1 MEGETTN
8 QLSAPLLKGGSRPA
22 LGRVLTRTQGRVAPM
37 VHVELGMLRLAGS
50 WETWDFGSAVQNLP
64 QIVRLPSFPSP
75 LGVRPELWLGSL
87 PVPRPTPGLLSWA
100 SPPNEVL
107 AGSTPSWH
115 PIFRRPRPWCLKT
128 SVNPINRQ
136 MAWVCGTET
145 QMLDCVSASSPATAP
160 GARLSPSHSRCPVS
174 HLLSPFPPGCGS
186 VLLVP
191 AEGLHLLHAVRGC
204 THRGKCVMGTSPG
217 SLASYLPIILLS
229 LG

>member
-8 QLSAPLLKGGSRPA
+8 QLSAPLLKGGSCPA

-128 SVNPINRQ
+128 SVYSYQLADGLGLRDRDTNARLC
-136 MAWVCGTET
+136 VCVITGHSSRS
-145 QMLDCVSASSPATAP
+145 QAVSLAQSMSCFSPPLPFSSRLWLCPP
-160 GARLSPSHSRCPVS
+160 GAC
-174 HLLSPFPPGCGS
+174 
-186 VLLVP
+186 
-191 AEGLHLLHAVRGC
+191 
-204 THRGKCVMGTSPG
+204 
-217 SLASYLPIILLS
+217 
-229 LG
+229 